1 MSTNLVLQISPELIS
16 VRSNIGVNRH
26 ADEALVDSIRELGIL
41 QPLLVTKGEGFGYDL
56 VAGHRRFDAAKQLG
70 LEAVP
75 ALVMLGLSADDGRLL
90 ASQIVENTVRSDLS
104 AMEEVEAYEQLLLHL
119 DVEEAARLV
128 AKPVEQIERIST
140 LAASSAVRSQLED
153 GLTLFQA
160 TDLAEL
166 EKDEF
171 VSPEAFDHL
180 MAGIKGSPN
189 RTDELILRAR
199 RTAEANRVAA
209 AKVAELE
216 AEGLT
221 VLHGEGAPKSWECFD
236 EKFMKVSHLLG
247 ADGQEMTV
255 EEHGSCPG
263 HAVLVEHYLWDR
275 QIDLTYVCQGYKEH
289 GHTLLSEKSKGAS
302 DPASSARAELVA
314 RASKRWRLESQD
326 AASARRRHVINLLS
340 ASKLPASFSRIF
352 LVAMRHYMTDSVLEL
367 LPGSATS
374 VDDWIMGSDERA
386 LRAVAGAA
394 FLSVEAC
401 LQSKLM
407 PNDLERSYI
416 QALIATGYE
425 PTQLEDAISAETFVL
440 PSDRSDE
447 ELASE

>member
-70 LEAVP
+70 IETVP
-75 ALVMLGLSADDGRLL
+75 ALVILGLSADDGRLL

-166 EKDEF
+166 EKDQF
-171 VSPEAFDHL
+171 VSSEAFDRL
-180 MAGIKGSPN
+180 MADIKGSPN

-199 RTAEANRVAA
+199 RTAQAYRVAA
-209 AKVAELE
+209 DR
-216 AEGLT
+216 
-221 VLHGEGAPKSWECFD
+221 KS
-236 EKFMKVSHLLG
+236 V
-247 ADGQEMTV
+247 V
-255 EEHGSCPG
+255 
-263 HAVLVEHYLWDR
+263 
-275 QIDLTYVCQGYKEH
+275 
-289 GHTLLSEKSKGAS
+289 
-302 DPASSARAELVA
+302 
-314 RASKRWRLESQD
+314 
-326 AASARRRHVINLLS
+326 
-340 ASKLPASFSRIF
+340 
-352 LVAMRHYMTDSVLEL
+352 
-367 LPGSATS
+367 
-374 VDDWIMGSDERA
+374 
-386 LRAVAGAA
+386 
-394 FLSVEAC
+394 
-401 LQSKLM
+401 
-407 PNDLERSYI
+407 
-416 QALIATGYE
+416 
-425 PTQLEDAISAETFVL
+425 
-440 PSDRSDE
+440 
-447 ELASE
+447 